1 MGNDARFGTMGR
13 TLSSNVK
20 YESKALFNENFFKM
34 VGSGEGLSE
43 EELASAIEELKA
55 GVFRIESKLK
65 VLQK

>member
-1 MGNDARFGTMGR
+1 MKDDARFGTMGR

-34 VGSGEGLSE
+34 VGDGKDLTE

-55 GVFRIESKLK
+55 GIFRIESKLK